1 MLDNS
6 ISIMNILCEPIHDA
20 LKDVKTS
27 STANF
32 SRPSLKTENKSAWLE
47 EPLDQYD
54 ILGSKSEFSR
64 DFFEP
69 THNTNG

>member
-1 MLDNS
+1 MDNYWNVIEGIQLDV
-6 ISIMNILCEPIHDA
+6 EV
-20 LKDVKTS
+20 KEVKTS

-32 SRPSLKTENKSAWLE
+32 SRPSLKTENKSARLE
-47 EPLDQYD
+47 EPLDRYD